1 MESQKMF
8 TITMVLLVASAI
20 LSVVSASSLW
30 LYTQK
35 IAGQGVIEYTG
46 NVQIKSVVLDASSFN
61 ITFNVLKEGNYTVN
75 VDIDGSSYTKT
86 AQWVIG
92 EQTITFDVQ
101 YPPSPFTIKITVLEG

>member
-1 MESQKMF
+1 MERRKMF
-8 TITMVLLVASAI
+8 TITMFLLVASAI
-20 LSVVSASSLW
+20 LSIASASSLW

-35 IAGQGVIEYTG
+35 IAGQGIIEYTG

-61 ITFNVLKEGNYTVN
+61 ITFNVFKEGNYTVN
-75 VDIDGSSYTKT
+75 IDINGSSYTKT

-101 YPPSPFTIKITVLEG
+101 YPPSPFKIKITVLEA